1 MAVSEFNTG
10 VIRPIECVR
19 EGWEL
24 IKNEYWLMFAISL
37 VGGLLAG
44 VTVYVLLGAMICG
57 IFGCYLKKIDGE
69 PVVVSAVDVD
79 PADVLYT
86 RPDLVN
92 EFGPEITDI
101 EAEVL
106 ASGLTARIPE

>member
-1 MAVSEFNTG
+1 MTTITADHVRGLARSDYADAV
-10 VIRPIECVR
+10 
-19 EGWEL
+19 
-24 IKNEYWLMFAISL
+24 
-37 VGGLLAG
+37 LA
-44 VTVYVLLGAMICG
+44 V
-57 IFGCYLKKIDGE
+57 IDGE

-106 ASGLTARIPE
+106 ASGLTARIPD